1 MAGSKQPAAEFAEIW
16 DAALRSASHL
26 RLLSGGLCALLLVAC
41 MGWCRSAGRVPKPVF
56 VRVDDI
62 GRAEVVD
69 YDAMT
74 WQADPLDPVTKY
86 FLRQWVIDH
95 YSRQR
100 ATVAERWPL
109 TLLFLESSL
118 ANAASDA
125 LSPEIAEYAAGT
137 RRLERRVENVALRVQ
152 ARPEPPHEA
161 IADYEVALLSAG
173 RESDRER
180 WTTTL
185 RFQFQEDLSPA
196 HMIRNP
202 TGLLITFVA
211 SDRATGGR

>member
-1 MAGSKQPAAEFAEIW
+1 MAGSKQPAEEFAEIW

-26 RLLSGGLCALLLVAC
+26 RLLSGTLCALLLVTC

-69 YDAMT
+69 YDAAT
-74 WQADPLDPVTKY
+74 WQGDPLDPVTKY
-86 FLRQWVIDH
+86 FLRQFVVDH
-95 YSRQR
+95 FSRQR

-125 LSPEIAEYAAGT
+125 LSQEIAEHAAGL
-137 RRLERRVENVALRVQ
+137 RRLERRVENVVLRVQ

-161 IADYEVALLSAG
+161 IADYEVALFAAG
-173 RESDRER
+173 RERGRER

-185 RFQFQEDLSPA
+185 RFEFQADPPHVL
-196 HMIRNP
+196 RNP
-202 TGLLITFVA
+202 TGLLITFLA
-211 SDRATGGR
+211 SDRATGLE